1 MNILMK
7 ISTKINLQKKTAP
20 AEEEEE
26 NKKATE
32 TNIAP
37 TTSVQL
43 KKLIE
48 N

>member
-1 MNILMK
+1 MK
-7 ISTKINLQKKTAP
+7 ISTKINQKKTAAL